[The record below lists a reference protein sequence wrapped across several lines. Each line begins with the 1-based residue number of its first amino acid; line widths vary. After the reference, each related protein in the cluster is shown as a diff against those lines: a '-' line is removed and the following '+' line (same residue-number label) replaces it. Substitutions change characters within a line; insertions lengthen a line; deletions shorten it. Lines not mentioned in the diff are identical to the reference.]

1 VTVGEALTE
10 ARNRAGLS
18 VEELSERTK
27 IRGMIIRGI
36 ERDDYEACGGDLY
49 VRGYVRAIAGA
60 VGIDAQPLVRE
71 YDLGRD
77 GGANGGAG
85 GSGVGGSTGR
95 HAESYPR
102 ATPPAQAPAQRPSA
116 PLAPAP
122 PTGLE
127 ATRYDLPVVSPDGSV
142 PGDPAVTAYDLP
154 RVPDIPPSSGAD
166 SSGSPSSGAA
176 SSESPSSESAS
187 SGAAASGP
195 GSSGSAS
202 SGSASSGSASSG
214 AAASGP
220 AATEF
225 AAAESPTAE
234 FAGLLPPAP
243 PAPVPGAPVPG
254 AAQTRYDL
262 TAVPQEPSP
271 ALPEDLMA
279 AGYDLGPA
287 VTPADADAGTQ
298 ILPVIGHG
306 QPTPPA
312 GTPWTAP
319 GPASAGR
326 KRRRGAFAVA
336 AVVIVVALGALG
348 YSLASRGGSSTGAA
362 AASASTSAAASVSAS
377 AAVPAKASATAQA
390 SESAAAPSKSPA
402 SASPGAARVTRL
414 PVTSVT
420 AFGPDGAADG
430 DNPGNA
436 ANAIAANP
444 SGPWVTQWYATPE
457 FGMLKHGTGLLLDLG
472 GKVTV
477 TAVRLDLPQYQGTDL
492 QLRVGNAAA
501 LSALHV
507 AATANQVGGTLKLT
521 LHHPS
526 AARYLLV
533 WFTRLPP
540 NGSGEYQETVSHLSV
555 AGRR

>member
-1 VTVGEALTE
+1 MTVGEALTE
-10 ARNRAGLS
+10 ARYQAGLS

-27 IRGMIIRGI
+27 IRGTIIRSI
-36 ERDDYEACGGDLY
+36 EQDDYEACGGDLY

-77 GGANGGAG
+77 GGAGGSGAG
-85 GSGVGGSTGR
+85 GSGAVGPTGR

-102 ATPPAQAPAQRPSA
+102 ATPQEPPAQAPVRQPSA

-122 PTGLE
+122 PAGLE
-127 ATRYDLPVVSPDGSV
+127 ATRYDLPVVSADSPVPVDTAVAVDTAV
-142 PGDPAVTAYDLP
+142 PGDPALPAVTTDPAVTAYDLP
-154 RVPDIPPSSGAD
+154 RVPDVPPASGPPTSGTASSG
-166 SSGSPSSGAA
+166 PA
-176 SSESPSSESAS
+176 SSEPT
-187 SGAAASGP
+187 GA
-195 GSSGSAS
+195 
-202 SGSASSGSASSG
+202 
-214 AAASGP
+214 
-220 AATEF
+220 EF
-225 AAAESPTAE
+225 AAAEPPTAE

-243 PAPVPGAPVPG
+243 MPAPGTAPAPGAVPR

-262 TAVPQEPSP
+262 TAVPEPSSP
-271 ALPEDLMA
+271 ATEDLMA

-287 VTPADADAGTQ
+287 GTPGDADAGTQ
-298 ILPVIGHG
+298 IIPALGHG
-306 QPTPPA
+306 QPTPPV
-312 GTPWTAP
+312 GTPWAAP
-319 GPASAGR
+319 GPASAER
-326 KRRRGAFAVA
+326 KSRRGPFAVA
-336 AVVIVVALGALG
+336 AIVVVVALGALG
-348 YSLASRGGSSTGAA
+348 YSLASGGGSTGVAT
-362 AASASTSAAASVSAS
+362 SASTSAAASAS
-377 AAVPAKASATAQA
+377 APAAAPAKASATARA
-390 SESAAAPSKSPA
+390 SASATAPSKSPV
-402 SASPGAARVTRL
+402 SASPGAGAVRVTSL
-414 PVTSVT
+414 PVASVT

-436 ANAIAANP
+436 ASAIAASP
-444 SGPWVTQWYATPE
+444 SGPWVTQWYATPK

-477 TAVRLDLPQYQGTDL
+477 TTVRLDLSQYQGTDL

-521 LHHPS
+521 LRHPS

>member
-1 VTVGEALTE
+1 MTVGEALTE
-10 ARNRAGLS
+10 ARYQAGLS

-27 IRGMIIRGI
+27 IRGTIIRSI
-36 ERDDYEACGGDLY
+36 EQDDYEACGGDLY

-77 GGANGGAG
+77 GGANNGAG
-85 GSGVGGSTGR
+85 GSGAGGSGAAGPTGR

-102 ATPPAQAPAQRPSA
+102 ATPPEPSAQAPARQPSA

-122 PTGLE
+122 PAGLE
-127 ATRYDLPVVSPDGSV
+127 ATRYDLPVVSADSPV
-142 PGDPAVTAYDLP
+142 PGDTAVPGDPALPAVTTDPAVTAYDLP
-154 RVPDIPPSSGAD
+154 RVPDVPP
-166 SSGSPSSGAA
+166 
-176 SSESPSSESAS
+176 
-187 SGAAASGP
+187 ASGP
-195 GSSGSAS
+195 PVPGSAS
-202 SGSASSGSASSG
+202 SEPTG
-214 AAASGP
+214 A
-220 AATEF
+220 EF
-225 AAAESPTAE
+225 AAAEPPTAE
-234 FAGLLPPAP
+234 FAGLPPAP
-243 PAPVPGAPVPG
+243 MPVPGTAPAPGAVPR

-262 TAVPQEPSP
+262 TAVPEEPSSP
-271 ALPEDLMA
+271 VTEDLMA

-287 VTPADADAGTQ
+287 GTPADADAGTQ
-298 ILPVIGHG
+298 VIPAIGHG
-306 QPTPPA
+306 QPTPPV
-312 GTPWTAP
+312 GTPWAAS
-319 GPASAGR
+319 GPASAER
-326 KRRRGAFAVA
+326 KSRRGPFAVA
-336 AVVIVVALGALG
+336 AVVVVVALGALG
-348 YSLASRGGSSTGAA
+348 YSLASRGGSTGIAT
-362 AASASTSAAASVSAS
+362 SASTSAAASASAS
-377 AAVPAKASATAQA
+377 AAAPAKASATARA
-390 SESAAAPSKSPA
+390 SASAAAPSSSPA
-402 SASPGAARVTRL
+402 SASPGAVAVRVTSL
-414 PVTSVT
+414 PVSSVT

-444 SGPWVTQWYATPE
+444 SGPWVTQWYATPK

-477 TAVRLDLPQYQGTDL
+477 TTVRLDLSQYQGTDL

-521 LHHPS
+521 LRHPS